1 MNGICELR
9 RYTLPTSY
17 SIENCKTGCL
27 HDSRCFG
34 VYHTGYGYC
43 IEYMYK
49 ETYGCYLPR
58 DATHFIHK
66 GNHIVSNLIKFLFTV
81 SNHAPVRKDA

>member
-1 MNGICELR
+1 MNGICEMR
-9 RYTLPTSY
+9 QFPY

-34 VYHTGYGYC
+34 VTHTGYC
-43 IEYMYK
+43 TEY
-49 ETYGCYLPR
+49 TYQGKYGSFFPR

-81 SNHAPVRKDA
+81 SNHAPVRNDA